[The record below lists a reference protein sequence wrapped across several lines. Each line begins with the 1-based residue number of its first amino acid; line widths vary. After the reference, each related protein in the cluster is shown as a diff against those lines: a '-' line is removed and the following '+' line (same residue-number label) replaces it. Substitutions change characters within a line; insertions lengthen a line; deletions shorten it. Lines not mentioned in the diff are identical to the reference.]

1 MIDITRDIAMLVG
14 LGSSSVGM
22 TGIVSTRDQ
31 STRTLGMVTIAVGV
45 ATLVVSR
52 LDIIAG

>member
-1 MIDITRDIAMLVG
+1 MTEIVRDVALLVA

-22 TGIVSTRDQ
+22 TGVVSTRHQ
-31 STRTLGMVTIAVGV
+31 PTRVLAIATIAVGV
-45 ATLVVSR
+45 ATLVASR

>member
-1 MIDITRDIAMLVG
+1 VTEILRDVALLVG

-22 TGIVSTRDQ
+22 TGIVSTDD
-31 STRTLGMVTIAVGV
+31 RTVRALGMATIAAGL
-45 ATLVVSR
+45 ATLVASR